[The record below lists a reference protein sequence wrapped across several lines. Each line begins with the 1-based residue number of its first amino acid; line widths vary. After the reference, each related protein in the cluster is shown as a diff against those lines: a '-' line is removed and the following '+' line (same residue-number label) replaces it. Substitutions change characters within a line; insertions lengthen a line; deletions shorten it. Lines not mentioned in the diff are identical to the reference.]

1 MSEKENFIPR
11 RDFIRN
17 SAILAGAAAVST
29 LPFNVQSAV
38 DDSIKVALIGCGGRG
53 VEDLLYALE
62 SGPNVRVIA
71 LADAFSDP
79 IETVKKKLFE
89 TKQVS
94 VPAEHTFVGLDAYK
108 RAIALAD
115 VVLLTA
121 PPGFRPSH
129 FEEAVKQ
136 GKHVFME
143 KPVATDIPGIRQV
156 LAAAEIAKQ
165 KKLNVA
171 VGFQRRFHDVYR
183 TMVQRIQ
190 NGEIGDIMSGQIYWN
205 GGGVWVRPRQPGQ
218 TEMEYQIRNW
228 YYFNWLSGDHI
239 VEQHV
244 HQFDVA
250 NWIKGSYPVSIQ
262 GTGSRA
268 WRKGKDF
275 GEIYDNH
282 SVELTYADGA
292 VIYSQCRQ
300 FSGAST
306 RIDETFQG
314 TKGRAYITS
323 IRNNKLA
330 DLGTMWDRN
339 GKVLYDHPLEH
350 NGDTASKNLHKDLFN
365 AIHRGDYTHSAAEYG
380 AYGTLTGILGRI
392 ATYSGQVIK
401 WDEALKSEISLMP
414 ERLAWDASPRVL
426 PQADGLYPCAIPGQT
441 ILL

>member
-1 MSEKENFIPR
+1 MSTNNNNIVR
-11 RDFIRN
+11 RDFLKQ
-17 SAILAGAAAVST
+17 SALVTGGVLAGSWP
-29 LPFNVQSAV
+29 LNVQSSV
-38 DDSIKVALIGCGGRG
+38 DDTIKVALIGCGGRG
-53 VEDLLYALE
+53 IEDLIYALE
-62 SGPNVRVIA
+62 SGPDVRVVA
-71 LADAFSDP
+71 LADAFRDAIDTAQKRLS
-79 IETVKKKLFE
+79 EVK
-89 TKQVS
+89 QIN
-94 VPAEHTFVGLDAYK
+94 VPEEYKFVGLDAYK
-108 RAIALAD
+108 KAIAVAD

-121 PPGFRPSH
+121 PPGFRPMH
-129 FEEAVKQ
+129 FDEAVRQ

-143 KPVATDIPGIRQV
+143 KPVATDVPGIRQV
-156 LAAAEIAKQ
+156 LAAAEMAKK

-171 VGFQRRFHDVYR
+171 VGFQRRYHEVYR
-183 TMVQRIQ
+183 NIVKRIKS
-190 NGEIGDIMSGQIYWN
+190 GEIGDVVSGQIYWN

-282 SVELTYADGA
+282 AVELTYADGA

-300 FSGAST
+300 FSGTHT

-323 IRNNKLA
+323 IANNKLA
-330 DLGTMWDRN
+330 DVGTMWDSK
-339 GKVLYDHPLEH
+339 GKVIYDHPLEY
-350 NGDTASKNLHKDLFN
+350 NGDTASKSLHRDFFD
-365 AIHRGDYTHSAAEYG
+365 AINKGEYRHAAAEYG

-401 WDEALKSEISLMP
+401 WDEALKSDISLMP
-414 ERLAWDASPRVL
+414 ERLAWDAMPRVR
-426 PQADGLYPCAIPGQT
+426 PNEDGMYPCAIPGQT
-441 ILL
+441 VVI